1 MREKRDHFVK
11 FMEECNLS
19 TKATYSEF
27 SSKYGKDERFKG
39 VEKSRDRE
47 SLFNEHLI
55 ELRRREKEERQAKR
69 DQIKRDFIDLLK
81 DSSDFVDRHSSW
93 SDVKKKLETD
103 PRFKAVESSRERED
117 YFLDYMHDLKEEHRK
132 EKEKKKRRSRSR
144 SRSKGRS
151 SRRSRSR
158 SRSRS
163 RKSRSKSR
171 EKDKK
176 KKSKKRSRSR
186 DESVDKKKRRK
197 DEPEREEGEMSE
209 EEEDFER

>member
-1 MREKRDHFVK
+1 MREKRDQFMK
-11 FMEECNLS
+11 FLEECNLT
-19 TKATYSEF
+19 TKATFSEF
-27 SSKYGKDERFKG
+27 SSKYGKEEKFKG
-39 VEKSRDRE
+39 VEKSRERE
-47 SLFNEHLI
+47 SLFNEHII

-93 SDVKKKLETD
+93 SEVKKKLETD

-117 YFLDYMHDLKEEHRK
+117 YFLDHMHDLKEEHRK

-158 SRSRS
+158 SRSR
-163 RKSRSKSR
+163 KSRSKSR

-186 DESVDKKKRRK
+186 DESVDRKKRKK
-197 DEPEREEGEMSE
+197 DEPEREEGEMTE
-209 EEEDFER
+209 EEEDVER